1 MNAPMKATSRPSAAE
16 SPSELPPEMHA
27 ALDWS
32 AYSQVG
38 QSDPYAGIPKSGG
51 DFARAVAL
59 CMGNRACQRKERGV
73 MCPSFR
79 VTDDPEH
86 STHARILA
94 LKAALNGELGD
105 DPFNDPRLV
114 QALDLCVSCKGCK
127 RECPNGVDMSAL
139 KIEAQAQ
146 RNARHG
152 VPLRERLIATL
163 PRLLHGLPGL
173 GMALRLRNRMPWM
186 RSLGERLFGI
196 AAARELPQPAA
207 HAFSDTSA
215 ANEAQDG
222 REVVLLLDTW
232 TRYFEPEVAE
242 DALVVLR
249 AAGYRVIVAQA
260 GEADHDP
267 ARPLCCGRTWLAAG
281 MTAQAQAEAARLVTA
296 LMPHVEAGR
305 PIIGLEPSCLLSLK
319 DEYRQLGLD
328 KAQVERLAK
337 QAQLIEDFLAAEH
350 AAKRLKLELR
360 AMPDAHVLV
369 HGHCHQK
376 AFGGMKAVRKLLGL
390 VPQLRVEL
398 VEASC
403 CGMAGSF
410 GYEAEHHAISM
421 RMAEDA
427 LLPAVRAAPEAMV
440 LADGYSC
447 RQQIKA
453 GAGREARHVVSLL
466 REALA
471 APHAVSASPAPTTE
485 SLSTT

>member
-1 MNAPMKATSRPSAAE
+1 MSEQHPSAMPA
-16 SPSELPPEMHA
+16 MQA

-32 AYSQVG
+32 AYAQVG
-38 QSDPYAGIPKSGG
+38 QGDAYAGIPKSGG

-79 VTDDPEH
+79 VTDDPAH
-86 STHARILA
+86 STHARVLA
-94 LKAALNGELGD
+94 LKAALNGELGE
-105 DPFNDPRLV
+105 DPFNDPRLLD
-114 QALDLCVSCKGCK
+114 ALELCVSCKGCK
-127 RECPNGVDMSAL
+127 RECPNGVDMAAL
-139 KIEAQAQ
+139 KIEALAQ

-152 VPLRERLIATL
+152 VPLRERMIATL

-173 GMALRLRNRMPWM
+173 GVAIRLRNRSSWL
-186 RSLGERLFGI
+186 RALGERLLGI
-196 AAARELPQPAA
+196 AAARDLPQPVSR
-207 HAFSDTSA
+207 AFAGAA
-215 ANEAQDG
+215 ANTPPGEG
-222 REVVLLLDTW
+222 VREVVLLLDTW
-232 TRYFEPEVAE
+232 TRHFEPEIAD
-242 DALVVLR
+242 DALAVLH
-249 AAGYRVIVAQA
+249 AAGYRVSVAQPA
-260 GEADHDP
+260 EADRQP
-267 ARPLCCGRTWLAAG
+267 ARALCCGRTWLAAG

-305 PIIGLEPSCLLSLK
+305 PIIGLEPSCLLGLK

-337 QAQLIEDFLAAEH
+337 QAYLIEDFLAAEH
-350 AAKRLKLELR
+350 TAKRLKLDLH

-376 AFGGMKAVRKLLGL
+376 AFGGMKALRKLLGL
-390 VPQLRVEL
+390 IPELRVEWL
-398 VEASC
+398 EASC

-427 LLPAVRAAPEAMV
+427 LLPAVRAAPDAVV
-440 LADGYSC
+440 LADGFSC

-453 GAGREARHVVSLL
+453 GAEREARHVVSLL
-466 REALA
+466 RAALA
-471 APHAVSASPAPTTE
+471 APEPNQQPE
-485 SLSTT
+485 GD

>member
-1 MNAPMKATSRPSAAE
+1 MNDSPVSARHEA
-16 SPSELPPEMHA
+16 SEWRT

-32 AYSQVG
+32 AYAQVG
-38 QSDPYAGIPKSGG
+38 QGDAYAGIPKSGG

-79 VTDDPEH
+79 VTDDPAH
-86 STHARILA
+86 STHARVLA

-105 DPFNDPRLV
+105 DPFNDPRLLD
-114 QALDLCVSCKGCK
+114 ALELCVSCKGCK

-152 VPLRERLIATL
+152 VPLRERMIAAL

-173 GMALRLRNRMPWM
+173 GAALRLRNRLPWV
-186 RSLGERLFGI
+186 RRLGERLLGI

-207 HAFSDTSA
+207 RAFKDQPGA
-215 ANEAQDG
+215 YEAQDG

-232 TRYFEPEVAE
+232 TRYFEPGVAE
-242 DALVVLR
+242 DAVAVLC
-249 AAGYRVIVAQA
+249 AAGYRVIVAQPA
-260 GEADHDP
+260 EADRQP

-281 MTAQAQAEAARLVTA
+281 MTAQAQAEAARMLSA
-296 LMPHVEAGR
+296 LLPHVEAGR

-328 KAQVERLAK
+328 KAQVERLAR
-337 QAQLIEDFLAAEH
+337 QVFLIEDFMAAEQ
-350 AAKRLKLELR
+350 AAKRLKLDLR
-360 AMPDAHVLV
+360 AMPDMRVLV

-410 GYEAEHHAISM
+410 GYEAEHHAVSM

-427 LLPAVRAAPEAMV
+427 LLPAVRAAPEAMI
-440 LADGYSC
+440 LADGFSC

-453 GAGREARHVVSLL
+453 GASREARHVVSLL
-466 REALA
+466 RAALA
-471 APHAVSASPAPTTE
+471 E
-485 SLSTT
+485 SESQPIQRPEGD